1 MVEKQTGL
9 TEKRFIMTYL
19 SKIIKI
25 IAVIGLLLFAIACSQ
40 EPAEVH
46 YGSDECMHCKMMIT
60 DAQFASQIVTD
71 KGKAY
76 KFDAIECMA
85 VYYRMNENELDGAK
99 LYVSNYDEPG
109 NWLNAKEAQFVK
121 SKVVNSPM
129 GESLLAF
136 PTKEEANK
144 HLTERPGQL
153 LDWAKVS
160 QVEM

>member
-1 MVEKQTGL
+1 M
-9 TEKRFIMTYL
+9 MYL
-19 SKIIKI
+19 SNIIKVF
-25 IAVIGLLLFAIACSQ
+25 AAIGLLLLVTACSQ

-46 YGSDECMHCKMMIT
+46 YGSDECAHCKMMIT
-60 DAQFASQIVTD
+60 DKQFASQIVTD
-71 KGKAY
+71 KGKAL

-85 VYYRMNENELDGAK
+85 VYHRMNEDELDGAK

-109 NWLNAKEAQFVK
+109 NWLNAREAQFVK
-121 SKVVNSPM
+121 SEVVNSPM

-136 PTKEEANK
+136 PSQEEAKK
-144 HLTERPGQL
+144 HIAERPGKL